1 MQSIFTAYH
10 SKRSTV
16 KYLGLSKL
24 TMRIMLVI
32 KIKKGYIAMKMQKR
46 KFRIGELAQ
55 KLELERFV
63 VRFWEK
69 EFSIKT
75 KRSQGC
81 QRFYDENDLK
91 KFELIKRLLYE
102 EGFTIVGAKKK
113 LKEKF
118 SSKGESIIAS
128 QKTTMEEAPKKI
140 TASPSAENEK
150 IEHLSQ
156 QIIDLKNKLRKLR
169 EML

>member
-1 MQSIFTAYH
+1 
-10 SKRSTV
+10 
-16 KYLGLSKL
+16 
-24 TMRIMLVI
+24 
-32 KIKKGYIAMKMQKR
+32 MKMQKR

-75 KRSQGC
+75 KRSQGS
-81 QRFYDENDLK
+81 QRFYDENDVK
-91 KFELIKRLLYE
+91 KFELIKKLLYE
-102 EGFTIVGAKKK
+102 EGFTITGAKKK

-118 SSKGESIIAS
+118 SRSDKAESIIAS
-128 QKTTMEEAPKKI
+128 QKTTMEDVVRTEKI
-140 TASPSAENEK
+140 SGTVESEK

>member
-1 MQSIFTAYH
+1 
-10 SKRSTV
+10 
-16 KYLGLSKL
+16 
-24 TMRIMLVI
+24 
-32 KIKKGYIAMKMQKR
+32 MKMQKR
-46 KFRIGELAQ
+46 KFRIGELAE
-55 KLELERFV
+55 KLNLERFV

-75 KRSQGC
+75 KRSQGS

-113 LKEKF
+113 LKEKS
-118 SSKGESIIAS
+118 SSKSESIIAS
-128 QKTTMEEAPKKI
+128 QKTTMEDSAK
-140 TASPSAENEK
+140 TAKTVTSEENEK

>member
-1 MQSIFTAYH
+1 
-10 SKRSTV
+10 
-16 KYLGLSKL
+16 
-24 TMRIMLVI
+24 
-32 KIKKGYIAMKMQKR
+32 MKMQKR
-46 KFRIGELAQ
+46 KFRIGELAK

-75 KRSQGC
+75 KRSQGS
-81 QRFYDENDLK
+81 QRFYDESDLK

-113 LKEKF
+113 LKEKS
-118 SSKGESIIAS
+118 SSKSESIIAS
-128 QKTTMEEAPKKI
+128 QKTTFEE
-140 TASPSAENEK
+140 SAKTTKSSATDNEK
-150 IEHLSQ
+150 IENLSQ

>member
-1 MQSIFTAYH
+1 
-10 SKRSTV
+10 
-16 KYLGLSKL
+16 
-24 TMRIMLVI
+24 
-32 KIKKGYIAMKMQKR
+32 MKMQKR
-46 KFRIGELAQ
+46 KFRIGELAK

-75 KRSQGC
+75 KRSQGS

-91 KFELIKRLLYE
+91 KFEHIKRLLYE

-113 LKEKF
+113 IKEKAPA
-118 SSKGESIIAS
+118 KPESIIAS
-128 QKTTMEEAPKKI
+128 QKTTMEDSAKVTK
-140 TASPSAENEK
+140 ASSSADNEK

>member
-1 MQSIFTAYH
+1 
-10 SKRSTV
+10 
-16 KYLGLSKL
+16 
-24 TMRIMLVI
+24 
-32 KIKKGYIAMKMQKR
+32 MKMQKR
-46 KFRIGELAQ
+46 KFRIGELAK

-75 KRSQGC
+75 KRSQGS

-91 KFELIKRLLYE
+91 KFEHIKRLLYE

-113 LKEKF
+113 IKEKAPAK
-118 SSKGESIIAS
+118 SESIIAS
-128 QKTTMEEAPKKI
+128 HKTTMED
-140 TASPSAENEK
+140 SAKVHMTSTSADNEK

>member
-1 MQSIFTAYH
+1 
-10 SKRSTV
+10 
-16 KYLGLSKL
+16 
-24 TMRIMLVI
+24 
-32 KIKKGYIAMKMQKR
+32 MKMQKR
-46 KFRIGELAQ
+46 KFRIGELAL

-75 KRSQGC
+75 KRSQGS

-91 KFELIKRLLYE
+91 KFETIKRLLYE
-102 EGFTIVGAKKK
+102 EGFTISGAKKK
-113 LKEKF
+113 LRDKSSVKEK
-118 SSKGESIIAS
+118 SSAKNESIIAS
-128 QKTTMEEAPKKI
+128 QKTTMEEPKK
-140 TASPSAENEK
+140 ASSNQSEHEK

-156 QIIDLKNKLRKLR
+156 QIVDLKNKLRKLR

>member
-1 MQSIFTAYH
+1 
-10 SKRSTV
+10 
-16 KYLGLSKL
+16 
-24 TMRIMLVI
+24 
-32 KIKKGYIAMKMQKR
+32 MQKR
-46 KFRIGELAQ
+46 KFRIGELAK

-75 KRSQGC
+75 KRSQGS

-91 KFELIKRLLYE
+91 KFELIKKLLYE
-102 EGFTIVGAKKK
+102 EGFTILGAKKK
-113 LKEKF
+113 LKEK
-118 SSKGESIIAS
+118 SPLKSDSIIAS
-128 QKTTMEEAPKKI
+128 QKTTMEEPTKI
-140 TASPSAENEK
+140 AKNVTTEDNEK

>member
-1 MQSIFTAYH
+1 
-10 SKRSTV
+10 
-16 KYLGLSKL
+16 
-24 TMRIMLVI
+24 
-32 KIKKGYIAMKMQKR
+32 MKMQKR

-75 KRSQGC
+75 KRSQGS
-81 QRFYDENDLK
+81 QRFYDENDLR

-102 EGFTIVGAKKK
+102 EGFTILGAKKK
-113 LKEKF
+113 LKEKP
-118 SSKGESIIAS
+118 SAKGESIIAS
-128 QKTTMEEAPKKI
+128 QKTTMEEPAKNI
-140 TASPSAENEK
+140 NNHHENEK

-156 QIIDLKNKLRKLR
+156 QIIDLKDKLRKLR

>member
-1 MQSIFTAYH
+1 
-10 SKRSTV
+10 
-16 KYLGLSKL
+16 
-24 TMRIMLVI
+24 
-32 KIKKGYIAMKMQKR
+32 MKMQKR
-46 KFRIGELAQ
+46 KFRIGELAK

-75 KRSQGC
+75 KRSQGS
-81 QRFYDENDLK
+81 QRFYDENDLR

-102 EGFTIVGAKKK
+102 EGFTIIGAKKR
-113 LKEKF
+113 LKEK
-118 SSKGESIIAS
+118 SPAKGESIIAS
-128 QKTTMEEAPKKI
+128 QKTTMEESNKQESK
-140 TASPSAENEK
+140 SSDNEK

>member
-1 MQSIFTAYH
+1 
-10 SKRSTV
+10 
-16 KYLGLSKL
+16 
-24 TMRIMLVI
+24 
-32 KIKKGYIAMKMQKR
+32 MKMQKR
-46 KFRIGELAQ
+46 KFRIGELAN

-69 EFSIKT
+69 EFNIKT
-75 KRSQGC
+75 KRSQGS

-91 KFELIKRLLYE
+91 KFESIKRLLYE

-113 LKEKF
+113 LKEKP
-118 SSKGESIIAS
+118 SGKSDSIIAS
-128 QKTTMEEAPKKI
+128 QKTTMEEPKKAI
-140 TASPSAENEK
+140 NLNESAENEK

>member
-1 MQSIFTAYH
+1 
-10 SKRSTV
+10 
-16 KYLGLSKL
+16 
-24 TMRIMLVI
+24 
-32 KIKKGYIAMKMQKR
+32 MKMQKR
-46 KFRIGELAQ
+46 KFRIGELAD
-55 KLELERFV
+55 KLKLERFV

-75 KRSQGC
+75 KRSQGS

-91 KFELIKRLLYE
+91 KFELIKQLLYE

-113 LKEKF
+113 LKEKS
-118 SSKGESIIAS
+118 SSKSESIIAS
-128 QKTTMEEAPKKI
+128 QKTTMEDSAKTTK
-140 TASPSAENEK
+140 TVASEENEK

>member
-1 MQSIFTAYH
+1 
-10 SKRSTV
+10 
-16 KYLGLSKL
+16 
-24 TMRIMLVI
+24 
-32 KIKKGYIAMKMQKR
+32 MQKR
-46 KFRIGELAQ
+46 KFRIGELAK

-75 KRSQGC
+75 KRSEGS

-91 KFELIKRLLYE
+91 KFTLIKKLLYE

-113 LKEKF
+113 LKDKF
-118 SSKGESIIAS
+118 GTKTEPIIAS
-128 QKTTMEEAPKKI
+128 HKTTMEDASKK
-140 TASPSAENEK
+140 TTQSDDHEK

-156 QIIDLKNKLRKLR
+156 QIVDLKNKLRKLR

>member
-1 MQSIFTAYH
+1 
-10 SKRSTV
+10 
-16 KYLGLSKL
+16 
-24 TMRIMLVI
+24 
-32 KIKKGYIAMKMQKR
+32 MKMQKR

-69 EFSIKT
+69 EFNIKT
-75 KRSQGC
+75 KRSQGS
-81 QRFYDENDLK
+81 QRFYDENDLR

-113 LKEKF
+113 LKEKP
-118 SSKGESIIAS
+118 STKGEPIIAS
-128 QKTTMEEAPKKI
+128 QKTTMEDSAKTIGK
-140 TASPSAENEK
+140 SAENEK

-156 QIIDLKNKLRKLR
+156 QIIDLKDKLRKLR

>member
-1 MQSIFTAYH
+1 
-10 SKRSTV
+10 
-16 KYLGLSKL
+16 
-24 TMRIMLVI
+24 
-32 KIKKGYIAMKMQKR
+32 MKMQKR

-69 EFSIKT
+69 EFNIKT
-75 KRSQGC
+75 KRSQGS
-81 QRFYDENDLK
+81 QRFYDENDLR

-113 LKEKF
+113 LKEKP
-118 SSKGESIIAS
+118 STKGESIIAS
-128 QKTTMEEAPKKI
+128 QKTTMEDSVKTIGK
-140 TASPSAENEK
+140 SAENEK

-156 QIIDLKNKLRKLR
+156 QIIDLKDKLRKLR

>member
-1 MQSIFTAYH
+1 
-10 SKRSTV
+10 
-16 KYLGLSKL
+16 
-24 TMRIMLVI
+24 
-32 KIKKGYIAMKMQKR
+32 MKMQKR
-46 KFRIGELAQ
+46 KFRIGELAE

-75 KRSQGC
+75 KRSQGS
-81 QRFYDENDLK
+81 QRFYDESDLK

-102 EGFTIVGAKKK
+102 EGFTIIGAKKR
-113 LKEKF
+113 LKEKPATK
-118 SSKGESIIAS
+118 SESIIAS
-128 QKTTMEEAPKKI
+128 QKTTMEEPTKKAI
-140 TASPSAENEK
+140 PQQAIADSEK
-150 IEHLSQ
+150 IENLSQ

>member
-1 MQSIFTAYH
+1 
-10 SKRSTV
+10 
-16 KYLGLSKL
+16 
-24 TMRIMLVI
+24 
-32 KIKKGYIAMKMQKR
+32 MKMQKR
-46 KFRIGELAQ
+46 KFRIGELAE

-75 KRSQGC
+75 KRSQGS
-81 QRFYDENDLK
+81 QRFYDENDLQ

-113 LKEKF
+113 LKEK
-118 SSKGESIIAS
+118 SSAKGESIIAS
-128 QKTTMEEAPKKI
+128 QKTTMEDSAK
-140 TASPSAENEK
+140 AVSPHTQENEK

-156 QIIDLKNKLRKLR
+156 QIIDLKDKLRKLR

>member
-1 MQSIFTAYH
+1 
-10 SKRSTV
+10 
-16 KYLGLSKL
+16 
-24 TMRIMLVI
+24 
-32 KIKKGYIAMKMQKR
+32 MKMQKR

-75 KRSQGC
+75 KRSQGS

-91 KFELIKRLLYE
+91 KFELIKQLLYE
-102 EGFTIVGAKKK
+102 EGFTILGAKKK

-118 SSKGESIIAS
+118 SSKTDKFEKTESIIAS
-128 QKTTMEEAPKKI
+128 QKTTLEEPAKKKKLLI
-140 TASPSAENEK
+140 TTDSESEKK

-156 QIIDLKNKLRKLR
+156 QIIDLKDKLRKLR

>member
-1 MQSIFTAYH
+1 
-10 SKRSTV
+10 
-16 KYLGLSKL
+16 
-24 TMRIMLVI
+24 
-32 KIKKGYIAMKMQKR
+32 MKMQKR

-75 KRSQGC
+75 KRSQGS

-91 KFELIKRLLYE
+91 KFETIKRLLYE
-102 EGFTIVGAKKK
+102 EGFTISGAKKK
-113 LKEKF
+113 LKDK
-118 SSKGESIIAS
+118 SSTKAKPSTKNESIIAS
-128 QKTTMEEAPKKI
+128 QKTTMEEPK
-140 TASPSAENEK
+140 TASSNQSEHEK

-156 QIIDLKNKLRKLR
+156 QIVDLKNKLRKLR

>member
-1 MQSIFTAYH
+1 
-10 SKRSTV
+10 
-16 KYLGLSKL
+16 
-24 TMRIMLVI
+24 
-32 KIKKGYIAMKMQKR
+32 MKMQKR
-46 KFRIGELAQ
+46 KFRIGELAN

-75 KRSQGC
+75 KRSQGS

-102 EGFTIVGAKKK
+102 EGFTIVGAKKR
-113 LKEKF
+113 LKEKI
-118 SSKGESIIAS
+118 SREKTPAKSESIIAS
-128 QKTTMEEAPKKI
+128 QKTTMEESTKAVNKS
-140 TASPSAENEK
+140 TEHEK
-150 IEHLSQ
+150 IENLSQ

>member
-1 MQSIFTAYH
+1 
-10 SKRSTV
+10 
-16 KYLGLSKL
+16 
-24 TMRIMLVI
+24 
-32 KIKKGYIAMKMQKR
+32 MKMQKR
-46 KFRIGELAQ
+46 KFRIGELAK

-75 KRSQGC
+75 KRSQGS
-81 QRFYDENDLK
+81 QRFYDENDLR

-118 SSKGESIIAS
+118 APKNDSIIAS
-128 QKTTMEEAPKKI
+128 QKTTMEESTKAISK
-140 TASPSAENEK
+140 TSELEK

-156 QIIDLKNKLRKLR
+156 QIIDLKDKLRKLR

>member
-1 MQSIFTAYH
+1 
-10 SKRSTV
+10 
-16 KYLGLSKL
+16 
-24 TMRIMLVI
+24 
-32 KIKKGYIAMKMQKR
+32 MKMQKR
-46 KFRIGELAQ
+46 KFRIGELAL

-75 KRSQGC
+75 KRSQGS

-91 KFELIKRLLYE
+91 KFETIKRLLYE
-102 EGFTIVGAKKK
+102 EGFTISGAKKK
-113 LKEKF
+113 LKDK
-118 SSKGESIIAS
+118 SSAKDKSAAKNESIIAS
-128 QKTTMEEAPKKI
+128 QKTTMEDTKK
-140 TASPSAENEK
+140 ASSTQSEHEK

-156 QIIDLKNKLRKLR
+156 QIVDLKNKLRKLR

>member
-1 MQSIFTAYH
+1 
-10 SKRSTV
+10 
-16 KYLGLSKL
+16 
-24 TMRIMLVI
+24 
-32 KIKKGYIAMKMQKR
+32 MKMQKR

-69 EFSIKT
+69 EFNIKT
-75 KRSQGC
+75 KRSQGS
-81 QRFYDENDLK
+81 QRFYDENDLR

-102 EGFTIVGAKKK
+102 EGFTIIGAKKK
-113 LKEKF
+113 LKEKP
-118 SSKGESIIAS
+118 SAKGEPIIAS
-128 QKTTMEEAPKKI
+128 QKTTMEDSVKTIGK
-140 TASPSAENEK
+140 SAENEK

-156 QIIDLKNKLRKLR
+156 QIIDLKDKLRKLR

>member
-1 MQSIFTAYH
+1 
-10 SKRSTV
+10 
-16 KYLGLSKL
+16 
-24 TMRIMLVI
+24 
-32 KIKKGYIAMKMQKR
+32 MKMQKR
-46 KFRIGELAQ
+46 KFRIGELAD

-75 KRSQGC
+75 KRSQGS

-91 KFELIKRLLYE
+91 KFETIKRLLYE
-102 EGFTIVGAKKK
+102 EGFTISGAKKK
-113 LKEKF
+113 LKDKSSAKEKYL
-118 SSKGESIIAS
+118 SQNESIIAS
-128 QKTTMEEAPKKI
+128 QKTTMEEPKK
-140 TASPSAENEK
+140 AANQSENEK

-156 QIIDLKNKLRKLR
+156 QIVDLKDKLRKLR